1 MSLWYSVRII
11 QELDMKAIKCL
22 PVLLSLLISTPLFAG
37 TTGKIAGIVTDA
49 QSGEKLLAANVTVE
63 GLSTGAA
70 TNVDGFYAIVN
81 VPPGT
86 YRVRASLVGYTSVTQ
101 VEVRVELDQTTTLNF
116 KLAEESVQGQE
127 VVITAQRPVV
137 QRDISASR
145 ANLEIAEVE
154 RLPVTTV
161 SSAISLQAGVQNT
174 ATGPV
179 IRGSTPDQASFQVDG
194 LTLRDGRTNLPY
206 TGVALSA
213 VQDVQVQTGGFNAE
227 YGNLRSGIVNVIT
240 KEGDKSAYSISFNGR
255 YANPRPKHFGP
266 SIYDK
271 NSYWIRP
278 YVDPAVAWTGTKNGA
293 WDGPTQQQY
302 ASFQGW
308 NAVSQATM
316 KDPNPANHLSPTAA
330 QQVFLWEYRKQ
341 ADINIPDYD
350 FDAGLGGPFPGGEAL
365 GNMRFFAAYKQSQ
378 SAYVVPLSTDAYRNY
393 NGQLRVTSDITP
405 TIKLLLEGLMGRTTG
420 TNNNN
425 AGTSNAA
432 TTSSI
437 SPNNGVFTGNPT
449 DITDLMAN
457 GLSYIDSRIFSTDYW
472 APTTIDYKSG
482 GAKLTQ
488 MVGKETF
495 YDASIFVFQSKYS
508 TNPAALRNQSPI
520 LSFGNGYLVDM
531 APFGYEPAPSTGIT
545 GLRMGVGMSNS
556 RDSSKVT
563 SYTAKFDMTSQLDRI
578 NQFKAGFEWVL
589 TDDNINYASVDA
601 FLPAGGR
608 YWVKFHTF
616 PKRGG
621 AYIQDKLEFEGMVAN
636 IGVRLDYLDPS
647 GTWYS
652 YTDPY
657 NAAFSGGGSAGIDTL
672 IPQVRVKRQ
681 WDVSPRV
688 GIAFP
693 ISEDAKLY
701 FNYGHMRSLPAPDNI
716 FLYRSDLFTHALL
729 RISDPNTP
737 APRTIAYELG
747 YEQNLFDMF
756 LVRVAAYYKDITD
769 EPYPVTYVSTDGSI
783 SYSTTTS
790 NEYRDI
796 RGFEVTVDKKRG
808 NWVQGF
814 INYTYDVR
822 TNGHFGFSTYY
833 QNTTTQ
839 ANFELTNPVINQPIP
854 QPYARANIYFFTPPE
869 LGPALGPISALGD
882 WRLDV
887 IANWQSGF
895 YFTWAGGGGAS
906 IPGVQNNLQW
916 RDYYDVDLRISKNFK
931 IGKLNLQFYMD
942 MYNVLN
948 LKYMSQDG
956 FVLGSD
962 FDAYIKSLHLP
973 AFPGTYNTQLG
984 YNNIPGS
991 DRPGDYRTVP
1001 YEPYDPNDPSPSHKK
1016 YVLDNKAYIVMPNQ
1030 QTFAFL
1036 NPAQYFFG
1044 LHLSYDI

>member
-1 MSLWYSVRII
+1 
-11 QELDMKAIKCL
+11 MKATKCL
-22 PVLLSLLISTPLFAG
+22 PILLSLLIPTFLFAG
-37 TTGKIAGIVTDA
+37 TTGKISGTVTDA
-49 QSGEKLLAANVTVE
+49 QTGEKLLSANVTVE
-63 GLSTGAA
+63 GLATGAA
-70 TNVDGFYAIVN
+70 TNVDGFYAIIN

-86 YRVRASLVGYTSVTQ
+86 YRVKASLVGYTAVTQ
-101 VEVRVELDQTTTLNF
+101 VDVRVEVDQTTTLNF
-116 KLAEESVQGQE
+116 KLAQESVQGQE

-145 ANLEIAEVE
+145 ANLNIAEVE
-154 RLPVTTV
+154 RLPVATV
-161 SSAISLQAGVQNT
+161 TNAVSLQAGVQAT
-174 ATGPV
+174 GTGPV
-179 IRGSTPDQASFQVDG
+179 IRGSTPDQASFMVDG
-194 LTLRDGRTNLPY
+194 LTMRDGRTNLPY

-240 KEGDKSAYSISFNGR
+240 KEGDKSSYSISFNGR

-266 SIYDK
+266 SIYDM

-278 YVDPAVAWTGTKNGA
+278 YVDPSVCWTGTTNGA
-293 WDGPTQQQY
+293 WDKATQQQY

-316 KDPNPANHLSPTAA
+316 KDPNPANHLTPTAA

-341 ADINIPDYD
+341 AEINIPDYD
-350 FDAGLGGPFPGGEAL
+350 FDAGIGGPFPGAEAL
-365 GNMRFFAAYKQSQ
+365 GNLRFFAAYRQSQ
-378 SAYVVPLSTDAYRNY
+378 SAYIVPLSTDAYRNY
-393 NGQLRVTSDITP
+393 NGQLRITSDVTP
-405 TIKLLLEGLMGRTTG
+405 TIKLMLEGLMGRTTG

-432 TTSSI
+432 TATSI
-437 SPNNGVFTGNPT
+437 NPNNGVFTGNPT
-449 DITDLMAN
+449 DITDLMAQ

-482 GAKLTQ
+482 GAKVTQ
-488 MVGKETF
+488 MMGKETF
-495 YDASIFVFQSKYS
+495 YDASFFVFQSKYS
-508 TNPAALRNQSPI
+508 TNPAALRDQSPVM
-520 LSFGNGYLVDM
+520 SFGNGYLVDM
-531 APFGYEPAPSTGIT
+531 APYGYEPAPSTGIT

-563 SYTAKFDMTSQLDRI
+563 SYTAKFDITSQLDHI
-578 NQFKAGFEWVL
+578 NQLKAGAEWVL
-589 TDDNINYASVDA
+589 TDDNIDYASVDA
-601 FLPAGGR
+601 YLPAGGR
-608 YWVKFHTF
+608 YWVKYHTF

-636 IGVRLDYLDPS
+636 VGVRLDYLDPS

-652 YTDPY
+652 YTNPY
-657 NAAFSGGGSAGIDTL
+657 SPAFSGSYSAGIDTL

-688 GIAFP
+688 GVAFP

-701 FNYGHMRSLPAPDNI
+701 FNYGHMRSLPTPDNI
-716 FLYRSDLFTHALL
+716 FLYRLDLFTHALL

-737 APRTIAYELG
+737 APKTIAYELG
-747 YEQNLFDMF
+747 YEHNLFDMF

-769 EPYPVTYVSTDGSI
+769 EPYPVTYVSSDGSI

-796 RGFEVTVDKKRG
+796 RGFEITVDKKRG
-808 NWVQGF
+808 SWIQGF
-814 INYTYDVR
+814 VNYTYDVR
-822 TNGHFGFSTYY
+822 TNGHFGYSTYY
-833 QNTTTQ
+833 QNASQQ
-839 ANFELTNPVINQPIP
+839 ASFQLTNPTINQPIP

-869 LGPALGPISALGD
+869 LGPALGPISLLGD

-895 YFTWAGGGGAS
+895 YFTWVGGGGSS
-906 IPGVQNNLQW
+906 IPGVQNNLHW

-931 IGKLNLQFYMD
+931 IAKLNLQFYMD
-942 MYNVLN
+942 IYNALN

-956 FVLGSD
+956 FVLGTD

-973 AFPGTYNTQLG
+973 AFPASYASQLG
-984 YNNIPGS
+984 YTNIPGN

-1001 YEPYDPNDPSPSHKK
+1001 YEPYNPNDPSPSHKQ

-1030 QTFAFL
+1030 TTFAFL

-1044 LHLSYDI
+1044 LRLSYDI